1 MGINIS
7 NHHSLLLPITTTKHS
22 HFTSHPLHLLLKI
35 NQSPKSIKM
44 QSVIALTVAFLAAA
58 VSATPYTATTTV
70 QFTNDQSGRSA
81 NVPVALDGA
90 KKSVATLLD
99 NTPLDN
105 NYSFLATSFFLQ
117 SNFQGV
123 ECDLYIDNYVVT
135 ITEQHTFAGFAPV
148 SAPKDL
154 VHAEIAC
161 FKY

>member
-7 NHHSLLLPITTTKHS
+7 NHHSLLLPITTIKHF
-22 HFTSHPLHLLLKI
+22 HFTSLQFTSLPLHLLLKI

-99 NTPLDN
+99 N

-123 ECDLYIDNYVVT
+123 ECDLYIDKYVVT

>member
-7 NHHSLLLPITTTKHS
+7 NHHSLLLPITTIKHF
-22 HFTSHPLHLLLKI
+22 HFTSLQFTSLPLHLLLKI

-90 KKSVATLLD
+90 KKSVATLL
-99 NTPLDN
+99 
-105 NYSFLATSFFLQ
+105 ATSFFLQ